1 MFRILACRKFITR
14 KSMKPRFGSNPQ
26 GPLKSSSVAGQTTP
40 SVLALLLHPGIGI
53 KRWAFVVVSGA
64 LLIIL
69 GVAFLLTIPL
79 SSSFLT
85 AARLVTLSGV
95 SAAVRGLVFLTVGLL
110 LLVIG
115 ARHIFGMF
123 QEGALGGRQTKY
135 LLQDLH
141 RYRTR
146 TRGPT
151 IVAIG
156 GGTGL
161 ATLLR
166 GLKAYTR
173 NITAVVTVADDGGSS
188 GRLRNELAIPPPGDA
203 RNCLVALSEVE
214 PLMERLMQYR
224 FSNGEGL
231 EGHSLGNLL
240 LAALVDL
247 EGGFAPGLDAAAQLL
262 EVSGRV
268 LPAMLAPNVALSA
281 ETQGGLVMQGE
292 SRIGNSPDPLKRV
305 WLEPA
310 HLPTNP
316 QVIEA
321 VRDAD
326 LIVIGPGSLYT
337 SVIPNFLAV
346 GLSEALQA
354 SGAVKI
360 FVCNVAT
367 EAGETSSYDADAHFQ
382 AFVDHAGVTVSHI
395 IANSNVEP
403 LPAEWMQVA
412 LKAER
417 PKGFQGRLVVED
429 VVDESMRTR
438 HDSAKLASVVIEIAR
453 RPKASLR

>member
-1 MFRILACRKFITR
+1 MGFRCRQR
-14 KSMKPRFGSNPQ
+14 
-26 GPLKSSSVAGQTTP
+26 
-40 SVLALLLHPGIGI
+40 
-53 KRWAFVVVSGA
+53 A

-173 NITAVVTVADDGGSS
+173 NITAVVTVADDG
-188 GRLRNELAIPPPGDA
+188 EA
-203 RNCLVALSEVE
+203 R
-214 PLMERLMQYR
+214 
-224 FSNGEGL
+224 
-231 EGHSLGNLL
+231 
-240 LAALVDL
+240 
-247 EGGFAPGLDAAAQLL
+247 
-262 EVSGRV
+262 
-268 LPAMLAPNVALSA
+268 
-281 ETQGGLVMQGE
+281 
-292 SRIGNSPDPLKRV
+292 
-305 WLEPA
+305 
-310 HLPTNP
+310 
-316 QVIEA
+316 
-321 VRDAD
+321 
-326 LIVIGPGSLYT
+326 
-337 SVIPNFLAV
+337 V
-346 GLSEALQA
+346 G
-354 SGAVKI
+354 
-360 FVCNVAT
+360 C
-367 EAGETSSYDADAHFQ
+367 ETSWRFPLQ
-382 AFVDHAGVTVSHI
+382 GMLVT
-395 IANSNVEP
+395 
-403 LPAEWMQVA
+403 A
-412 LKAER
+412 LWPF
-417 PKGFQGRLVVED
+417 PKWSR
-429 VVDESMRTR
+429 
-438 HDSAKLASVVIEIAR
+438 
-453 RPKASLR
+453 